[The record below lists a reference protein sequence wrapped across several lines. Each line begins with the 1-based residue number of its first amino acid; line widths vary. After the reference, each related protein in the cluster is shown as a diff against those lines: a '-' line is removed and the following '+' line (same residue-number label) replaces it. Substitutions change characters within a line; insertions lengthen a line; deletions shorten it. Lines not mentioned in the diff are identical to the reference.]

1 MLEYFFDNNVS
12 DLWNSGKTSEAQEI
26 SFLLP
31 AEKLLLELIASE
43 SGLSSTSHPLMSAKR
58 N

>member
-31 AEKLLLELIASE
+31 AEKPLLELIASE
-43 SGLSSTSHPLMSAKR
+43 KRAFKYEPSTDEC
-58 N
+58 